1 MIDAVRTSTQPYVAG
16 SAGNAVSSRN
26 GNANWESREDS
37 NGYVAGSASSPVGAR
52 PKLMSTARGSSTD
65 GDTDYLAQMRS
76 AADAKKGDGDEAGE
90 AGEAAGTNRV
100 DTTDDW
106 FEMLFNGYSN
116 KNLDGMSLGEFLD
129 TDGSQ
134 ERRDMW
140 RAFTEDPLGQLYYGD
155 EIEQAGGFDNWY
167 DQNTGVTFEEIMADP
182 ELQRRHFGGSDKTV
196 HAIHEYAASNWIPDI
211 LGDAMASASLRYLFN
226 SDPSL
231 AATVMDYMFAM
242 NALNNQED
250 VTDVFSVNEMNN
262 LLALD
267 GLEFG
272 YGDGYTYG
280 DHSVPE
286 EGEQFLA
293 VDPEFWIESLEK
305 GWSSVPGYGLPN
317 RGAAGLMRKRYDTG
331 FARRPGVDDAYAA
344 YSQQQGGDQ
353 Q

>member
-1 MIDAVRTSTQPYVAG
+1 
-16 SAGNAVSSRN
+16 
-26 GNANWESREDS
+26 
-37 NGYVAGSASSPVGAR
+37 
-52 PKLMSTARGSSTD
+52 
-65 GDTDYLAQMRS
+65 MRS
-76 AADAKKGDGDEAGE
+76 AAEAKKGDGDEADE
-90 AGEAAGTNRV
+90 TGEAAGTNRV
-100 DTTDDW
+100 DTADDM
-106 FEMLFNGYSN
+106 FAMLFDGYSN
-116 KNLDGMSLGEFLD
+116 KNLGGMSLGEFLN

-167 DQNTGVTFEEIMADP
+167 DQKTGVTFKDIMADP
-182 ELQRRHFGGSDKTV
+182 ELQRKYFGGSDKTV
-196 HAIHEYAASNWIPDI
+196 HAIHQFAVENGWIPAV
-211 LGDAMASASLRYLFN
+211 LSDAIGSTDLTWLFE

-231 AATVMDYMFAM
+231 SATVMDYMFAM
-242 NALNNQED
+242 NALNDQDD
-250 VTDVFSVNEMNN
+250 VTDVFSLNEMNN

-293 VDPEFWIESLEK
+293 VDPEFWIESMQK
-305 GWSSVPGYGLPN
+305 GWSSVPGYGLSN

-331 FARRPGVDDAYAA
+331 FARRPGVDDAYASYA
-344 YSQQQGGDQ
+344 QQQGGDQ